1 MLKITSEAA
10 CLTRRLVREGSS
22 PRQGGLRI
30 VLNPV
35 TDSLSMGLAPAPEP
49 ADAVVAQD
57 GAMLFLSQP
66 AAQRLENLTLR
77 AEISTTKSVFF
88 LDP

>member
-1 MLKITSEAA
+1 MLKITREAA
-10 CLTRRLVREGSS
+10 CLTRRLVREGAY
-22 PRQGGLRI
+22 PRHGGLRI
-30 VLNPV
+30 VLNPA
-35 TDSLSMGLAPAPEP
+35 THSLSMGLAPAPEP
-49 ADAVVAQD
+49 ADAIVARD
-57 GAMLFLSQP
+57 GAKLFLSQP